1 MHGLVGGLTK
11 KAAFQ
16 KAGYSASALSN
27 PDSVLNRPAFVLRCI
42 VRRVRYYVPVVCLE
56 NG

>member
-1 MHGLVGGLTK
+1 MYGLVGGLIK

-27 PDSVLNRPAFVLRCI
+27 PDSVLNCPRF
-42 VRRVRYYVPVVCLE
+42 VRYLDAHS
-56 NG
+56 